1 MPATVTVFSM
11 TLLLLASSSSGQKT
25 CDIGVGQYALC
36 QCEMSDGSGTIDLSA
51 YANTNGN
58 PS

>member
-1 MPATVTVFSM
+1 MPTMLIFSV

-25 CDIGVGQYALC
+25 CDSGVGQYSLC
-36 QCEMSDGSGTIDLSA
+36 QCEMSDGSGIIDLSP
-51 YANTNGN
+51 YGDDNGN